1 MAYIRSGKS
10 RGAAFFSK
18 GFHTRSLVGQ
28 RHGKQNIL
36 MVGEHTG
43 VVGVGF
49 CS

>member
-10 RGAAFFSK
+10 RGAAFLSK
-18 GFHTRSLVGQ
+18 QFHTHSLVGQ
-28 RHGKQNIL
+28 RRGKENL